1 LQEIAMTAMPLA
13 RTAAPTRA
21 AVRSPQ
27 PFEVLD
33 ACHQQILTALDRMH
47 ELVEHLEAHG
57 VDATAQG
64 MAKDIYIFFNETAR
78 HHHLDEEKHVF
89 PALLNSGDEALVRHV
104 LHLQQDHGWIEED
117 WLELAPQ
124 FEAMAAGYCWY
135 NIDQL
140 NHALPVFTAL
150 YHDHMAL
157 EESLAYPEAKARI
170 AKWELQGMGREM
182 AQRRREPSASQ
193 RQSD

>member
-1 LQEIAMTAMPLA
+1 MTASSLA
-13 RTAAPTRA
+13 SPPRA
-21 AVRSPQ
+21 ATPSATKSPQ

-33 ACHQQILTALDRMH
+33 ACHQQILTALDRMQN
-47 ELVEHLEAHG
+47 LLTHLEANG

-64 MAKDIYIFFNETAR
+64 MARDIYIFFNETAR

-124 FEAMAAGYCWY
+124 FEAMAAGYSWY
-135 NIDQL
+135 NLDQL
-140 NHALPVFTAL
+140 NHALPVYTAL
-150 YHDHMAL
+150 YPDHMAL

-170 AKWELQGMGREM
+170 AKWEMQGIGREM
-182 AQRRREPSASQ
+182 SQRRRQTGRPAPAAAF
-193 RQSD
+193 

>member
-1 LQEIAMTAMPLA
+1 MTALP
-13 RTAAPTRA
+13 TTQAAPARA
-21 AVRSPQ
+21 ARAPQ

-33 ACHQQILTALDRMH
+33 ACHQQILTALDRMQD
-47 ELVEHLEAHG
+47 LVEHLQAHG
-57 VDATAQG
+57 VDATAQS

-89 PALLNSGDEALVRHV
+89 PALLNSGDENLVRHV

-124 FEAMAAGYCWY
+124 FEAMAAGYSWY
-135 NIDQL
+135 NIEQL
-140 NHALPVFTAL
+140 NLALPVFTSL

-170 AKWELQGMGREM
+170 AKWEMQGMGREM
-182 AQRRREPSASQ
+182 AQRRRKHG
-193 RQSD
+193 

>member
-1 LQEIAMTAMPLA
+1 MTALPHASIAPLA
-13 RTAAPTRA
+13 AH
-21 AVRSPQ
+21 SPL

-33 ACHQQILTALDRMH
+33 ACHKQIVSALGRMQD
-47 ELVEHLEAHG
+47 LLAHLEAHG

-64 MAKDIYIFFNETAR
+64 LARDILTFFNETAR
-78 HHHLDEEKHVF
+78 QHHLDEEKHVF
-89 PALLNSGDEALVRHV
+89 PALLHSGDDTLVRHV

-124 FEAMAAGYCWY
+124 FEAMAAGYSWY

-140 NHALPVFTAL
+140 NHALPVFAAL

-170 AKWELQGMGREM
+170 AQWELQGMGREM
-182 AQRRREPSASQ
+182 VQRRRKATSTDAPI
-193 RQSD
+193 

>member
-1 LQEIAMTAMPLA
+1 MTASPLA
-13 RTAAPTRA
+13 STARSIPPGATKPS
-21 AVRSPQ
+21 VRSPQ

-33 ACHQQILTALDRMH
+33 ACHQQILTALERMQT
-47 ELVEHLEAHG
+47 LLEHLDSHG

-124 FEAMAAGYCWY
+124 FEAMAAGYSWY
-135 NIDQL
+135 NLDQL

-170 AKWELQGMGREM
+170 AKWEMQGMGREM
-182 AQRRREPSASQ
+182 SQRRRQAGRPAPVL
-193 RQSD
+193 

>member
-1 LQEIAMTAMPLA
+1 MTASSLA
-13 RTAAPTRA
+13 STTRSAAPSATK
-21 AVRSPQ
+21 SPQ

-33 ACHQQILTALDRMH
+33 ACHQQILTALDRMQN
-47 ELVEHLEAHG
+47 LLTHLEANG

-64 MAKDIYIFFNETAR
+64 MARDIYIFFNETAR

-124 FEAMAAGYCWY
+124 FEAMAAGYSWY
-135 NIDQL
+135 NLDQL
-140 NHALPVFTAL
+140 NHTLPVFTAL

-170 AKWELQGMGREM
+170 AKWEMQGIGREM
-182 AQRRREPSASQ
+182 SQRRRQTGRPAPAASL
-193 RQSD
+193 

>member
-1 LQEIAMTAMPLA
+1 MSASSLA
-13 RTAAPTRA
+13 STTTRA
-21 AVRSPQ
+21 AAPSATKSPQ

-33 ACHQQILTALDRMH
+33 ACHQQILTALDRMQT
-47 ELVEHLEAHG
+47 LLTHLEANG

-124 FEAMAAGYCWY
+124 FEAMAAGYSWY
-135 NIDQL
+135 NLDQL

-150 YHDHMAL
+150 YLDHMAL

-170 AKWELQGMGREM
+170 AKWEMQGIGREM
-182 AQRRREPSASQ
+182 SQRRRQTERPAPAP
-193 RQSD
+193 

>member
-1 LQEIAMTAMPLA
+1 MTASPLA
-13 RTAAPTRA
+13 STTRA
-21 AVRSPQ
+21 VAPSAARSPQ

-33 ACHQQILTALDRMH
+33 ACHQQIFTALERMQT
-47 ELVEHLEAHG
+47 LLTHLEAHG
-57 VDATAQG
+57 VDAAAQG

-89 PALLNSGDEALVRHV
+89 PALLNSGDEALIRHV

-124 FEAMAAGYCWY
+124 FEAMAAGYSWY
-135 NIDQL
+135 NLDQL
-140 NHALPVFTAL
+140 SHALPVFTAL

-157 EESLAYPEAKARI
+157 EESLAYPQAKARI

-182 AQRRREPSASQ
+182 SQRRRQGGRPAAAP
-193 RQSD
+193 